1 MCDEVGME
9 NIEVRKP
16 STSKPY
22 TMTTE
27 PIIKV
32 RSGSQSQGA
41 EYGEIYGGT
50 LCARYGVRSQCVQ
63 YAIPLSKAIEAQA
76 ELEKDPTVGIDAQQ
90 MILSENTVIY
100 RGEDAMPAQK
110 SADATPTVQR
120 DGHAFFFDLFI
131 SSLMQNTAADNGER
145 LGLCP
150 RKEELQEIESVPE
163 EDCQAGRETVCNRV
177 LELEDFL
184 SQGELPNIKEGAQC
198 LANPLGSYSPS
209 MVYGQRYV
217 DPVSCHDLLR
227 YDPKNYREWKLE
239 SRIGYRGSF
248 DANFGASMMS
258 AKERIKM
265 LAKKNRTM
273 GLARKGLRLRGL
285 EE

>member
-1 MCDEVGME
+1 
-9 NIEVRKP
+9 
-16 STSKPY
+16 
-22 TMTTE
+22 
-27 PIIKV
+27 
-32 RSGSQSQGA
+32 
-41 EYGEIYGGT
+41 
-50 LCARYGVRSQCVQ
+50 
-63 YAIPLSKAIEAQA
+63 
-76 ELEKDPTVGIDAQQ
+76 
-90 MILSENTVIY
+90 
-100 RGEDAMPAQK
+100 
-110 SADATPTVQR
+110 
-120 DGHAFFFDLFI
+120 
-131 SSLMQNTAADNGER
+131 MQNTAADNGER

-150 RKEELQEIESVPE
+150 RKEELQEIESLYQKRIVRR
-163 EDCQAGRETVCNRV
+163 AVETVCNRV

-258 AKERIKM
+258 ARRSESRCS
-265 LAKKNRTM
+265 R
-273 GLARKGLRLRGL
+273 RKIEPWAWPEKGYACVG
-285 EE
+285 